1 HRYTTTEFRRTG
13 PFYYYV
19 PWIVAGVFPWSVLL
33 PESAVAAWRARRR
46 WASADRLFVVW
57 AIVVVVFFSLSKSKR
72 PDYIL
77 SAIVALGALTARILD
92 LALAG
97 NEPSARLLRR
107 ATAGLSV
114 ICLAGGGGLLVA
126 RLQPHILAN

>member
-1 HRYTTTEFRRTG
+1 M
-13 PFYYYV
+13 
-19 PWIVAGVFPWSVLL
+19 
-33 PESAVAAWRARRR
+33 AAWRARSR
-46 WASADRLFVVW
+46 WTSCDRLFVVW
-57 AIVVVVFFSLSKSKR
+57 AIVVIVFFSLSKSKR

-92 LALAG
+92 LALTG

-126 RLQPHILAN
+126 RLQPHILANLIKMQNAESADIRFVLMRLGDHIPCQCR